1 MVKSRIVAAAV
12 ALAGVGA
19 AGLYV
24 RATPR
29 VPAQTGRA
37 NASATVRK
45 QDFVRGVRLSG
56 SVEAVNAK
64 TIAAPRLAGQNKNSL
79 VIMRL
84 IANGRSV
91 QAGDP
96 LVEFDRQE
104 QLRNALDRRAELTD
118 LDQQIKKREAEE
130 VAARATDDSTLEQ
143 ARSAQEKARLE
154 LVKNDMLPKIQAE
167 KNTLGFEEAE
177 AKLKQLQE
185 TYDLK
190 RRAAAADIK
199 ILEIRRDRSETTM
212 RQAESNAEKMLV
224 TSPLP
229 GVAVIKTT
237 FKNGGNMTEFME
249 GDEVRPGQPVV
260 EVVNPAVMRVR
271 ARVNQADMNE
281 LRVGE
286 KVRVG
291 LDAYPDLSF
300 DGAIDQ
306 VSPIG
311 QQSTLS
317 PKVRNFIVLVLVNGA
332 HPNLMPDLTASLD
345 VELERVSGAL
355 VVPRDAIV
363 FEGEHA
369 FVRVQRGGRLERQD
383 VTSGA
388 MNTHEAVVTSGLQDG
403 VTVARNAAGV
413 KWRSC
418 GSAACSPRSAS
429 SRWWPPPA
437 SR

>member
-1 MVKSRIVAAAV
+1 MSLRKPTYLIAAA
-12 ALAGVGA
+12 ALAGIAV
-19 AGLYV
+19 AGLSL
-24 RATPR
+24 RARSTEQSATATP
-29 VPAQTGRA
+29 
-37 NASATVRK
+37 ATTAVKRG
-45 QDFVRGVRLSG
+45 DFVRTVRLAGTVEAVQATSIIAPRLSG
-56 SVEAVNAK
+56 
-64 TIAAPRLAGQNKNSL
+64 QNPNSL

-84 IANGRSV
+84 IKAGTTV
-91 QAGDP
+91 KAGDP

-104 QLRNALDRRAELTD
+104 QLRNALDRRAELVD
-118 LDQQIKKREAEE
+118 LEQQIKKREAEE
-130 VAARATDDSTLEQ
+130 YAARATDDSTLKQ
-143 ARSAQEKARLE
+143 AESAGEKARLE
-154 LVKNDMLPKIQAE
+154 LVKNPLIPKINAE
-167 KNTLGFEEAE
+167 KNTLAFEEAE
-177 AKLKQLQE
+177 ARLKQLQE
-185 TYDLK
+185 TYELK

-199 ILEIRRDRSETTM
+199 ILEIRRNRAETNM
-212 RQAESNAEKMLV
+212 KQAESNAERMLI

-237 FKNGGNMTEFME
+237 FKNGGNMVEFME
-249 GDEVRPGQPVV
+249 GDEVRPGQPVI

-317 PKVRNFIVLVLVNGA
+317 PKVRNFIVLVLVKGA

-345 VELERVSGAL
+345 VELERVPGAL

-383 VTSGA
+383 VSVGA

-413 KWRSC
+413 K
-418 GSAACSPRSAS
+418 
-429 SRWWPPPA
+429 
-437 SR
+437 